1 MGMMGYV
8 IVFCWGISYLLV
20 EILKARTDSDV
31 MSKSFNQKE
40 NALLLCSGLFL
51 FVFWNMSVFSELPIN
66 SITEFLVFGVY
77 ANVVAQFL
85 FIFYGL
91 LLLANETLMEED
103 N

>member
-8 IVFCWGISYLLV
+8 IVFCWGISYFLV
-20 EILKARTDSDV
+20 ELLKARTDSDV
-31 MSKSFNQKE
+31 VSKSFNQKE

-51 FVFWNMSVFSELPIN
+51 FVFWNMNVFSELPI
-66 SITEFLVFGVY
+66 SWIDAFIEFGVY
-77 ANVVAQFL
+77 ANVVAQIL

-91 LLLANETLMEED
+91 LLLVNESLMEED

>member
-1 MGMMGYV
+1 M
-8 IVFCWGISYLLV
+8 V

-31 MSKSFNQKE
+31 VSKSFNQKE

-51 FVFWNMSVFSELPIN
+51 FVFWNMSVFSELSIN
-66 SITEFLVFGVY
+66 WIDVFIEFGVY
-77 ANVVAQFL
+77 ANVVDQFL

-91 LLLANETLMEED
+91 FLLVNESLMEED

>member
-1 MGMMGYV
+1 MSMMGYV
-8 IVFCWGISYLLV
+8 IVFCWGISYFL
-20 EILKARTDSDV
+20 IAFLKTRMNSDV
-31 MSKSFNQKE
+31 LSKSFNQKE

-66 SITEFLVFGVY
+66 WIDEFIEFGVY
-77 ANVVAQFL
+77 VSVLAQVL

-91 LLLANETLMEED
+91 LLLVNESLMEED

>member
-8 IVFCWGISYLLV
+8 IVFCWGISYILV
-20 EILKARTDSDV
+20 ELLKARTDSDV
-31 MSKSFNQKE
+31 LSKSFNQKE

-66 SITEFLVFGVY
+66 WIDAFIEFGVY
-77 ANVVAQFL
+77 SNVVAQFL
-85 FIFYGL
+85 FILYGL
-91 LLLANETLMEED
+91 LLLATEKVSEEE